1 MIVRHVEPV
10 FEDDRGA
17 IEDILENE
25 QFEHA
30 TIIRSVAGAVR
41 GNHYH
46 ERTWQWVFVLSGSI
60 RYAVG
65 LPSGETD
72 SGVIRKND
80 LLLTEPMESHALETL
95 EDTVMLV
102 LTRGPRGGTGYEDD
116 TFRLEEPLIP
126 VPA

>member
-1 MIVRHVEPV
+1 MIVRHVETV
-10 FEDDRGA
+10 FEDERGV

-30 TIIRSVAGAVR
+30 TIIRSRAGAVR

-65 LPSGETD
+65 LASGEVD
-72 SGVIRKND
+72 SGIIRPND

-102 LTRGPRGGTGYEDD
+102 LTRGPRGGSGYEDD
-116 TFRLEEPLIP
+116 TFRLEQPLIP
-126 VPA
+126 TPA

>member
-1 MIVRHVEPV
+1 MKVRHIEAV
-10 FEDDRGA
+10 FEDERGA

-30 TIIRSVAGAVR
+30 TIIRSRAGAVR

-60 RYAVG
+60 RYVVG

-72 SGVIRKND
+72 SGVIRPND

-95 EDTVMLV
+95 EETVFLV

-126 VPA
+126 ISA

>member
-1 MIVRHVEPV
+1 MKVKHIEAV
-10 FEDDRGA
+10 FEDERGS

-30 TIIRSVAGAVR
+30 TIIRSRAGAVR

-60 RYAVG
+60 RYVVG
-65 LPSGETD
+65 LPDGGVD
-72 SGVIRKND
+72 SGVIRPND
-80 LLLTEPMESHALETL
+80 LLLTEPKESHALETL
-95 EDTVMLV
+95 EDTVFLV

-126 VPA
+126 IPA